1 MISLAKVLSGKPI
14 LITQNIYFYQPTIQE
29 ITDMGDDIYWGAINL
44 WLLKRSDLIP
54 EETEETKS
62 LDDYEVWKA
71 FIFNIPNAK
80 RGLVDSC
87 RIFLKTK
94 VEFFDISGTI
104 YIGEGESGVILDN
117 TFYLLMKELCNRI
130 IPTSSASE
138 EGGQYHETEHMTE
151 RERQMIEKMKSSA
164 QKIEETKNPNRN
176 PEDVLGNKITGLVA
190 VGGYTFEQVYNMTM
204 LQFNMLL
211 QKYVDI
217 QTFELRTMLSP
228 YISSEDDQN
237 SNKFWLD

>member
-1 MISLAKVLSGKPI
+1 M
-14 LITQNIYFYQPTIQE
+14 
-29 ITDMGDDIYWGAINL
+29 
-44 WLLKRSDLIP
+44 
-54 EETEETKS
+54 
-62 LDDYEVWKA
+62 
-71 FIFNIPNAK
+71 
-80 RGLVDSC
+80 
-87 RIFLKTK
+87 
-94 VEFFDISGTI
+94 
-104 YIGEGESGVILDN
+104 ILDN

-228 YISSEDDQN
+228 YISSEDDQS